1 MQKVDI
7 FEKKASEYD
16 KWFDK
21 HRNLFLSELKALLK
35 AIPENKSGIE
45 IGVGTGRF
53 AEKLSIKRGLDPSKE
68 MARIANGKGI
78 KTVIG
83 KAENMPFKNNTFD
96 YAVMITVDCFLENI
110 LKAFREVN
118 RIIKPGGSFIIGLI
132 DKNSPLGKIYQEKK
146 KDNPFYK
153 HASFHSAEEISELL
167 NKAGFKN
174 IKYWQTLISN
184 SDSSIEEPIEGYG
197 EGGFVVIKA
206 SMN

>member
-21 HRNLFLSELKALLK
+21 HRNLFLSELKALRK

-118 RIIKPGGSFIIGLI
+118 RIIKPGGSFIIALI